1 MRNLFLNIKNIWRPG
16 VYQGHSRKKNYFEG
30 WYFKLVDHRK
40 SQVIAVIPGIFR
52 GDNRHN
58 SHAFIQIFD
67 GRHHQNYYF
76 RFPVEQFD
84 ASWNTFVLSIADNHF
99 SANHLFLNIEDQGVT
114 IRADLTF
121 DELQPWPIKRFSPGA
136 MGPYAFAPF
145 MKCNH
150 AVVSMD
156 HHIQGQL
163 TIAGER
169 IDFKSGRGYIEK
181 DWGSSFPEAYVWLQ
195 CNHFEQQPRSL
206 FVSVAKVPW
215 ISGAFRGFIIGLL
228 FDGELYR
235 FATYS
240 GAQFDYL
247 HIGDRFIELQVGDKR
262 HRLWVRA
269 DRQQEGLLHAPYD
282 NDFIPQVAESLSS
295 TVAVEFYIKDGAE
308 EKLLWKGAGYPAALD
323 VNGRL
328 QEIADLIL

>member
-1 MRNLFLNIKNIWRPG
+1 MRNFFSNIKNIWRPD
-16 VYQGHSRKKNYFEG
+16 VYQGYTRKRNYFEG
-30 WYFKLVDHRK
+30 WYFKLVDRRH

-52 GDNRHN
+52 GDNPQK
-58 SHAFIQIFD
+58 SHAFIQIFN

-84 ASWNTFVLSIADNHF
+84 AARNTFAVSIADNHF
-99 SANHLFLNIEDQGVT
+99 STDHLILKLEDQGVT

-121 DELQPWPIKRFSPGA
+121 DELQTWPVRWLSPGA

-145 MKCNH
+145 MQCNH

-156 HHIQGQL
+156 HRIQGQL
-163 TIAGER
+163 VIEGEC
-169 IDFKSGRGYIEK
+169 IDFKSGRGYMEK

-195 CNHFEQQPRSL
+195 CNHFEQQSCSV

-215 ISGAFRGFIIGLL
+215 VSGAFRGFIIGLL
-228 FDGELYR
+228 FDGQLYR
-235 FATYS
+235 FATYT
-240 GAQFDYL
+240 GAQIDYL
-247 HIGDRFIELQVGDKR
+247 RIHEGFIELQVCDKR

-282 NDFIPQVAESLSS
+282 NDFIPRVAESLSS
-295 TVAVEFYIKDGAE
+295 TVAVEFYTKDGAE
-308 EKLLWKGAGYPAALD
+308 EKLLWKGAGHPAALD

-328 QEIADLIL
+328 QEIAELIP